1 MSEGWKNKEFGREK
15 TLESL
20 NFLVDTEKLR
30 SFKLFSNTIKNGGY
44 YMETSFFQQ
53 FFFGMGKL
61 ITW

>member
-1 MSEGWKNKEFGREK
+1 MEEQRIWSRED
-15 TLESL
+15 TGIAE
-20 NFLVDTEKLR
+20 FLVDTEKLR